1 MADKQIVVD
10 VANDITKK
18 PSGERNGYDVKDFL
32 TGSDL
37 ADYKAQ
43 KDARGQKRY
52 LEDFVDGKD
61 LVLKLPNGKEKI
73 YPAIAIEQAVKKQF
87 RELESNPNDGIMAS
101 IEGKM
106 AANILANNRKM
117 ALIEELVDHA
127 RSGNVFK
134 TAEGLVDSK
143 IEHHLPARLNA
154 NHNNFVY
161 YADPKYIEQG
171 LLPSPTTPPKDASVG
186 RKATPPSP

>member
-73 YPAIAIEQAVKKQF
+73 YPAIAI
-87 RELESNPNDGIMAS
+87 
-101 IEGKM
+101 
-106 AANILANNRKM
+106 
-117 ALIEELVDHA
+117 
-127 RSGNVFK
+127 
-134 TAEGLVDSK
+134 
-143 IEHHLPARLNA
+143 
-154 NHNNFVY
+154 Y
-161 YADPKYIEQG
+161 
-171 LLPSPTTPPKDASVG
+171 PSQMKS
-186 RKATPPSP
+186 